1 MATIEEKFKER
12 IDEILSLK
20 PDWDGYGVTT
30 IEKSTIDKAL
40 KLIPKMEAIIK
51 EKYGSVCEVDFGPRP
66 DGGIDLDWKCADY
79 EVLLGVPPRR
89 CASRLL

>member
-1 MATIEEKFKER
+1 
-12 IDEILSLK
+12 
-20 PDWDGYGVTT
+20 
-30 IEKSTIDKAL
+30 
-40 KLIPKMEAIIK
+40 MEAIIK